1 MLYGSTGQP
10 VYATNTYN
18 AGQSPCHLTV
28 RNDGTVVVV
37 DNTGKIL
44 TTLSTPHAQYG
55 PGQLVAG
62 QYLTQVGVW
71 PIGRQSATQQSSA
84 CLQIPPCGDWPC
96 LAGAKTM
103 L

>member
-1 MLYGSTGQP
+1 MCFAAQDCNAVLYGSTGQP

-55 PGQLVAG
+55 LGQLVAG
-62 QYLTQVGVW
+62 QYLTQVGLL
-71 PIGRQSATQQSSA
+71 PNGRHPEMQQSAAS
-84 CLQIPPCGDWPC
+84 LQPALW
-96 LAGAKTM
+96 
-103 L
+103 